1 MEPGLIGLAA
11 MENELSGLFGNRK
24 VDLRTP
30 RELSRHFRDQVTRE
44 AVIQYAA

>member
-11 MENELSGLFGNRK
+11 MESELSALMGGRK

-30 RELSRHFRDQVTRE
+30 RELSRYFRDQVMRD
-44 AVIQYAA
+44 AVVQYAA